1 MLKVDQIA
9 RAEATEVTE
18 FPRLVEE
25 SVPKSGT
32 GWRKT
37 YVRLMRT
44 ADAVALVVT
53 LAATQLIRFQL
64 ENAGLSLGPVSV
76 PYWAVG
82 VVLALVWWMH
92 LELSGTR
99 DVRLIGYGLEETREV
114 VGTTLVLFGTIALF
128 SFALGIPTARGY
140 VLIALPLGL
149 GLLILG
155 RFATRHHLAKS
166 RQAGRSMSRTLIVG
180 RRRGVA
186 ELVDSLR
193 RNPMAGFG
201 TTAVYAPPSK
211 HPLPRDLEDVELPPN
226 QLSLHDRPSVE
237 GIVDACHRLGIETVI
252 VSSNVPLSTREIR
265 HLSWQL
271 TDQHIRLVMET
282 GLTDIAGPRIH
293 MQQVAGLPLIHVA
306 TPKLSR
312 SRALTKRLMDIALS
326 AGALLV
332 LSPVLLALALIV
344 RTHDH
349 GPAFFAQERVG
360 QDGSRFKMLKFRS
373 MRTDAEQVRELLT
386 GQNEGH
392 GLLFK
397 LKEDPRITAP
407 GTWMRRYSLDELP
420 QFLNV
425 LKGDM
430 SLVGPRPPLPAEVD
444 LYEEYVHRRMRVKP
458 GITGLWQVSGRS
470 DLNWDQSVRLDLYY
484 VENWSPIQDL
494 LIMVRTVKAVLAKEG
509 AY

>member
-9 RAEATEVTE
+9 RAENAEVEE
-18 FPRLVEE
+18 FPRLTEE
-25 SVPKSGT
+25 LVPRSLG
-32 GWRKT
+32 GWRKS
-37 YVRLMRT
+37 YVRLMLT
-44 ADAVALVVT
+44 SDALALVLT

-64 ENAGLSLGPVSV
+64 ENAGLHLGAVSV

-82 VVLALVWWMH
+82 VALALAWWVH
-92 LELSGTR
+92 LGLSGTR

-114 VGTTLVLFGTIALF
+114 VSSTLVLFGTVALF
-128 SFALGIPTARGY
+128 SFALNIPTARSY

-149 GLLILG
+149 CLLVLG
-155 RFATRHHLAKS
+155 RFAVRHRLAKS
-166 RQAGRSMSRTLIVG
+166 RQAGRSMSRTLVVG
-180 RRRGVA
+180 RMRGVA

-193 RNPMAGFG
+193 GNPMAGFA

-211 HPLPRDLEDVELPPN
+211 YPLPRDLEHVQLPPN
-226 QLSLHDRPSVE
+226 GLSLHDRPSVE
-237 GIVDACHRLGIETVI
+237 GVMEVCHQLGIETVI
-252 VSSNVPLSTREIR
+252 MSSNVPLSTREIR

-306 TPKLSR
+306 TPRLSR
-312 SRALTKRLMDIALS
+312 SRALTKRLMDIVLS
-326 AGALLV
+326 AAALLV
-332 LSPVLLALALIV
+332 LSPVLVALALVV
-344 RTHDH
+344 RTHDG

-373 MRTDAEQVRELLT
+373 MRTDAEQVRELLE

-397 LKEDPRITAP
+397 LKEDPRITGP

-430 SLVGPRPPLPAEVD
+430 SIVGPRPPLPSEVD
-444 LYEEYVHRRMRVKP
+444 LYEDYVHRRMRVKP

-484 VENWSPIQDL
+484 VENWSPVQDV
-494 LIMVRTVKAVLAKEG
+494 LIMVRTLKAVLAKEG